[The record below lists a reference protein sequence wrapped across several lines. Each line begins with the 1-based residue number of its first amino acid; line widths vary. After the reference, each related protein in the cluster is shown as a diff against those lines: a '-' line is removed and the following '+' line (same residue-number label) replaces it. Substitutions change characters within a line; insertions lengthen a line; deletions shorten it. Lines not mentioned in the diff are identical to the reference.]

1 MNEPITNTASCV
13 ASIANGPNGKVALI
27 CGTVV
32 ILYGITAACYLISNG
47 HTVTVTCSSTKLE
60 AA

>member
-1 MNEPITNTASCV
+1 MNEAITNTASCV

-32 ILYGITAACYLISNG
+32 VLYGITATCYLILNG
-47 HTVTVTCSSTKLE
+47 HTVTATCSNTKLE
-60 AA
+60 VA